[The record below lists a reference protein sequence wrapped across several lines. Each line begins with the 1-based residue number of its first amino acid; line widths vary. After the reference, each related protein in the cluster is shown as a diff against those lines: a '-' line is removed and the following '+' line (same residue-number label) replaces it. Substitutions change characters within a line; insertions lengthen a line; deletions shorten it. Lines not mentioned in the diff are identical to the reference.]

1 MGLGKKLGKFNRAFL
16 IFRALTKDAE
26 QYHDDPRRAEELAR
40 GAYQRAHEHRKGPL
54 ARVWHELMAFLRLI
68 KAWASG
74 DYRKAPWKSMVLVI
88 AAVLYFV
95 SPIDAI
101 PDWIPIVGFADDAVV
116 IAFVMRAIRKDV
128 RAFLEWESTAA
139 AS

>member
-1 MGLGKKLGKFNRAFL
+1 MGLGKTFGKFNRAFT

-26 QYHDDPRRAEELAR
+26 EYHEDPRRAEELAR
-40 GAYQRAHEHRKGPL
+40 GAYHRAHEHRKGPL
-54 ARVWHELMAFLRLI
+54 ARVWDELMTFLRLI

-74 DYRKAPWKSMVLVI
+74 EYRQAPWKSIALVI
-88 AAVLYFV
+88 GAILYFV

-101 PDWIPIVGFADDAVV
+101 PDFIPILGFADDAFI

-128 RAFLEWESTAA
+128 RAFREWESIAA
-139 AS
+139 A